1 VLHFNLESAS
11 SCGIFSNDESKL
23 KAEALRELYESKYSL
38 AGPGGLCD
46 KVEDAKLADITFG
59 TMSDAYTVGKHAN
72 PLPAIVA
79 RHDYICVIN
88 HFGTKERQLNQWFI
102 LAIDKD
108 FNQLRCLRTGR
119 KEHIDVL
126 IKECKFSSE
135 TQAIAAK
142 TTINLE
148 TNNSNLNQPVQNQQ
162 SDSPH
167 TAQKPT
173 ATPETSN
180 NVQVSNATAAS
191 KPDLYENA
199 CVTDKQALFQQRR
212 SKQLERYK
220 KEAQQRGEA
229 FNMPSA
235 DSAALVMAEVAKA
248 AASSC
253 IAESEA
259 QLNGRPS
266 FDCAKAINDDEKL
279 ICGSRNLAAMD
290 VKLSN
295 AYKAALFF
303 SVDKEAFKAQ
313 SRNWIETRRQC
324 KDAPCVERLYTEQQA
339 HLRAQLE

>member
-1 VLHFNLESAS
+1 MKIIFFFVCSLS

-46 KVEDAKLADITFG
+46 KVEDAKLADVQIG
-59 TMSDAYTVGKHAN
+59 TIIYTNIDGKQAN

-88 HFGTKERQLNQWFI
+88 HFGTKERQLNQWVI
-102 LAIDKD
+102 LAIDQD
-108 FNQLRCLRTGR
+108 FKQVRCLRTGL
-119 KEHIDVL
+119 KWMIDALVE
-126 IKECKFSSE
+126 KCKFTTGIEPTTKKGEST
-135 TQAIAAK
+135 TQANQADQSKQEETFPKIGNPAENQ
-142 TTINLE
+142 TI
-148 TNNSNLNQPVQNQQ
+148 TPV
-162 SDSPH
+162 
-167 TAQKPT
+167 T
-173 ATPETSN
+173 TPEALVKTEP
-180 NVQVSNATAAS
+180 
-191 KPDLYENA
+191 KENTCIA
-199 CVTDKQALFQQRR
+199 DKQALFQQRR
-212 SKQLERYK
+212 SKQIERYK